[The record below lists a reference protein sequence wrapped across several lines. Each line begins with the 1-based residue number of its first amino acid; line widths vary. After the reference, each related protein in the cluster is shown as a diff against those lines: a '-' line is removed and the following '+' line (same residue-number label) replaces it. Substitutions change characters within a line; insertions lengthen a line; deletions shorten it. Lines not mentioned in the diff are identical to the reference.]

1 MLSVNRFAFKEWA
14 VTCAALAAG
23 RQSLL
28 LRKGGIHERNGRFE
42 VEHGEFWLFPTRF
55 HQNPEEIRENA
66 RPLLQQVADE
76 APSPGLVNLS
86 LYAIVEQVIELSD
99 ESSLPRLADLQ
110 ILAEHT
116 LVERFRYRRPEMFVL
131 PVRIYRR
138 PEPISLVDS
147 PHFAGCRTWVDLEHE
162 LSTSG
167 LAAVLTD
174 ADHADRMMAS
184 RRAVL
189 SGSA

>member
-1 MLSVNRFAFKEWA
+1 MLSVNQFAFKEWA

-28 LRKGGIHERNGRFE
+28 LRKGGIHERNARFE

-55 HQNPEEIRENA
+55 HQNPDEIRESA
-66 RPLLQQVADE
+66 RNLLQQVADE
-76 APSPGLVNLS
+76 APSPGLVSLS

-110 ILAEHT
+110 ILAERT
-116 LVERFRYRRPEMFVL
+116 LVERFRYRRPGLFVL

-147 PHFAGCRTWVDLEHE
+147 PHFAGCRTWVDLEQE

-167 LAAVLTD
+167 LSPVLSD
-174 ADHADRMMAS
+174 VDHADRMMS
-184 RRAVL
+184 IRRA
-189 SGSA
+189 GERKTG